1 MTPSSSD
8 HGSVSCRNP
17 DVWTPFTPDTTM
29 QSVSDSLMDL
39 DSDQLEEQSV
49 VHPSSSCGQIQSTS
63 LFHVT
68 LAKLNHF
75 LFVDLIMQLLRSL
88 QLPPQHKTGERILV
102 CVATAA
108 SFTRNTVWEA
118 QLLIHRL
125 VSEISAAT
133 FFWMEFGLWLE
144 SRTES
149 KNAAETFFN
158 QKQILSC
165 QRAPWGTLVWIK

>member
-1 MTPSSSD
+1 MSNRRDMTPSSSD

-108 SFTRNTVWEA
+108 SFTRNSLRSSVVNPQTCIRNICCHVFLNGVWFVVR
-118 QLLIHRL
+118 I
-125 VSEISAAT
+125 
-133 FFWMEFGLWLE
+133 
-144 SRTES
+144 
-149 KNAAETFFN
+149 KN
-158 QKQILSC
+158 
-165 QRAPWGTLVWIK
+165 